1 MFVSSTLTAPTKGK
15 TMDEE
20 ARYQIH
26 LRNQMEKISEK
37 ISKIDQTKA
46 NWLIV
51 HPSWFEDDAPDCA
64 LRDYLMENSVPISKD
79 IADAIDENFWD
90 LI

>member
-1 MFVSSTLTAPTKGK
+1 MFVSSTLTAPTRKK

-26 LRNQMEKISEK
+26 LRNQIKNVSEK
-37 ISKIDQTKA
+37 ISKIDTTKA
-46 NWLIV
+46 NWIVV
-51 HPSWFEDDAPDCA
+51 HPSWLEEDNPF
-64 LRDYLMENSVPISKD
+64 REYLLENGIPLDKE
-79 IADAIDENFWD
+79 IAQAIDEEFWD